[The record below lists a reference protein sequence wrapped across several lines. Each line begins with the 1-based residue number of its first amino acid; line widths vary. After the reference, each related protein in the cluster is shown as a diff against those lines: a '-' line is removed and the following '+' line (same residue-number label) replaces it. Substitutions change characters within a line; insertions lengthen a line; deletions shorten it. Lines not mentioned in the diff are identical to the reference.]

1 MSSSMTG
8 ASYTNAFVYT
18 HLGQLWQG
26 PLNGSSTSYRYF
38 YCGSAPHQLSGLYST
53 GTTCAN
59 KASAVYQSSY
69 NAWGDVTGRTYPS
82 ATSVT
87 LAYDSLDHF
96 VRWTTGTGSNEFYA
110 YDSAGNRVLCRS
122 TSGGTTTMTVYAF
135 GLEEHLYSG
144 TGTSQGNTY
153 YYSLAG
159 RLIGELTGT
168 TPKTNIFLTD
178 ALGSVLATFS
188 NTAGTA
194 ALLGNQV
201 YGPYG
206 TQRYSSGGT
215 MGTNKGFTGQYNDS
229 LTGLDYYNAR
239 YYDPVVG
246 VFLAADTVQGNPQ
259 GLNPYAYVG
268 GNPETKNDPTGNGP
282 FDPPLVIGLLGATM
296 IVGPPM
302 LGLAILGVTVIVIFY
317 APSATDQ
324 NYPSNGPQRTP
335 APTPTE
341 TQTPT
346 PTPSTDTNGG
356 MCKTGGCYDL
366 GKAQGYTYTL
376 DRKSTR
382 LNSSHQIIS
391 YAVFCL
397 KKKIDYLVVC
407 RESMFRLSLVILEY

>member
-1 MSSSMTG
+1 MSSGLTG
-8 ASYTNAFVYT
+8 ASYTNTFVYT

-26 PLNGSSTSYRYF
+26 PLNGSSTSYQYL

-59 KASAVYQSSY
+59 KASAVYQSSS
-69 NAWGDVTGRTYPS
+69 NTWSDVTGRTYPS

-87 LAYDSLDHF
+87 LAYNSLDQF

-110 YDSAGNRVLCRS
+110 YDASGNRVLRRS

-178 ALGSVLATFS
+178 PLGSVLATFS
-188 NTAGTA
+188 NTAGVA

-215 MGTNKGFTGQYNDS
+215 MGTNKGFTGQYNDTV
-229 LTGLDYYNAR
+229 TGLDYYNAR

-246 VFLAADTVQGNPQ
+246 VFLAVVTVQP
-259 GLNPYAYVG
+259 
-268 GNPETKNDPTGNGP
+268 
-282 FDPPLVIGLLGATM
+282 
-296 IVGPPM
+296 
-302 LGLAILGVTVIVIFY
+302 
-317 APSATDQ
+317 
-324 NYPSNGPQRTP
+324 
-335 APTPTE
+335 
-341 TQTPT
+341 
-346 PTPSTDTNGG
+346 
-356 MCKTGGCYDL
+356 
-366 GKAQGYTYTL
+366 
-376 DRKSTR
+376 
-382 LNSSHQIIS
+382 
-391 YAVFCL
+391 
-397 KKKIDYLVVC
+397 
-407 RESMFRLSLVILEY
+407 